1 MVWLLHVQL
10 SLCLSRR
17 DCEDDVGC
25 WLVCVLASGWGR
37 ERERETLVTG
47 DVRRT
52 PTDIIID
59 QDK

>member
-1 MVWLLHVQL
+1 MMSDVGWCVFWLL
-10 SLCLSRR
+10 
-17 DCEDDVGC
+17 DG
-25 WLVCVLASGWGR
+25 GG